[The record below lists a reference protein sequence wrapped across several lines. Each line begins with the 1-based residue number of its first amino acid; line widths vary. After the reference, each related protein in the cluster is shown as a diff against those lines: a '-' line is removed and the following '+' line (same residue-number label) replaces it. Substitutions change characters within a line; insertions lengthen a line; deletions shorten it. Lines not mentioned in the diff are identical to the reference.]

1 MSQTSYCINSELAFN
16 ITQLDT
22 YKVLA
27 SSSNSAAGPDGISG
41 TVLRKLAHVLA
52 LPLSIVFQ
60 QSVSHNT
67 FPSAWKKVIVVP
79 IYKGKGS
86 KSSAS
91 SYRPINLCSTIG
103 KALELIIRDQI
114 MAVVQNTKPQCTVQH
129 VDSLAA
135 APPSLIYSVLRT
147 SWRMPIIE
155 KRARTLLHSTFLV
168 RSTAFRTTYYLTNL
182 QHMALLAPLSNGCKA
197 SSLVARKLCV

>member
-1 MSQTSYCINSELAFN
+1 MSQASYCSNSELAYN

-22 YKVLA
+22 YKVLV

-67 FPSAWKKVIVVP
+67 FPSAWKKAVVVP
-79 IYKGKGS
+79 IYKGKGT

-91 SYRPINLCSTIG
+91 SYRPISLCSTIG

-129 VDSLAA
+129 GFTRGRSTISNLLCAENELANAHNSKESYDIITFDFSRAFDRIPHHLLLNELAA
-135 APPSLIYSVLRT
+135 HGITGSA
-147 SWRMPIIE
+147 
-155 KRARTLLHSTFLV
+155 
-168 RSTAFRTTYYLTNL
+168 L
-182 QHMALLAPLSNGCKA
+182 Q
-197 SSLVARKLCV
+197 